1 MLYVETGIRGNL
13 PESGSLYVSLRLDY
27 VSGLW

>member
-1 MLYVETGIRGNL
+1 MLKTGIRGNL